1 MARTCDMCRQWD
13 YRGVLGTWTK
23 EGKVKVWLHLGA
35 CLQSENVTQVIVE
48 DWALHYPAGSSC
60 KYWAGS
66 EELLEGAGCWSPL
79 FPARQDD
86 VVLAA
91 SICVKE
97 LETLTVQRYREPRF
111 RVFEKQES
119 DQGFLGFSLSSIPSP
134 SSGAVPW

>member
-1 MARTCDMCRQWD
+1 MTGHRFPQERFDTEVAPWLDDETAR
-13 YRGVLGTWTK
+13 
-23 EGKVKVWLHLGA
+23 
-35 CLQSENVTQVIVE
+35 
-48 DWALHYPAGSSC
+48 
-60 KYWAGS
+60 WAGS